1 MSNFSDMVL
10 VNFEPTVQSFKLEV
24 KVTLRV
30 LEYVGGL

>member
-1 MSNFSDMVL
+1 MVL
-10 VNFEPTVQSFKLEV
+10 VNFELTVQSFKLEV